1 MNDAPDRGGEFI
13 AAGLASLGI
22 DADETELAVITG
34 VHQVF
39 GPAIRQLIEFDAGS
53 VSPERNPD
61 LSQAPAAEEAS

>member
-22 DADETELAVITG
+22 EADETELAVITG

-39 GPAIRQLIEFDAGS
+39 GPPIRQLIAFDAGS
-53 VSPERNPD
+53 VSAERNLD
-61 LSQAPAAEEAS
+61 LSQAPPPEGEA